1 MILMARTMDKS
12 DSLSEGSRIGFEARE
27 SMSIPGSKIR
37 RDDYEKYEKRGGRT
51 RCS

>member
-1 MILMARTMDKS
+1 MARTMDKS

-37 RDDYEKYEKRGGRT
+37 RDDYEKYGRLV
-51 RCS
+51 RELKISLE